1 MLSGKSKLIQQ
12 ISLGCFSSLKVKN
25 GRPPMMTPFNPVEH
39 GLSSDFILTNFTKMK
54 G

>member
-39 GLSSDFILTNFTKMK
+39 GLSSEFILTNFTKMK

>member
-1 MLSGKSKLIQQ
+1 MLSGKSKLIPQ
-12 ISLGCFSSLKVKN
+12 INLQYFSSSKIKN
-25 GRPPMMTPFNPVEH
+25 GRPPIMPHFNPLDH